1 MIYYRYQTERNRIMA
16 NYKDKTAAPWIKIAI
31 WIGLS
36 LLIIYTAFYIAL
48 PPINPH
54 SGEFWSFLFFCVVT
68 VLVLD
73 IIINGLSSYFKDLF
87 SGKISKDKL
96 SILPK
101 RVKIVLIAV
110 LAIVVLLIVLSIFS
124 SQFLR
129 AGSYS
134 SMIELNEVPF
144 AEALEETEYVSD
156 IALMDS
162 ASAQIIGNRTLGS
175 LSDLVSQFIIADNYT
190 QIALESVPYKVA
202 PLEYASFFKWMSNKS
217 DGIPGYVKVDPV
229 NFDAEFVRLDEGEFI
244 KYSPSSYFSK
254 DLKRALRFRYP
265 FDIFGEINFEVNEE
279 GRPYWICPTMSPQ
292 AGWFGGYDVS
302 GVIILDAATGESE
315 KYDLGEI
322 PDWVDIV
329 YNGNLICQKYDW
341 YGELSGGYINYMFS
355 QTGCTATTDDF
366 GYKII
371 GNDVYIYTGV
381 TSLSSDA
388 ANIGFILVNSR
399 TGEYQYFPVP
409 GAEEYSAMDAA
420 AGAVQQYGYKAS
432 FPSLI
437 NVRGEP
443 TYIMVLKDASQ
454 IVKMYAMV
462 NVRNYNIV
470 VTAASQNE
478 VMEKY
483 IEAAQLQD
491 IEKPLPEDNEPKSVE
506 LTVNEIYFITTDG
519 NTEAYIKCD
528 NNIICSLPFT
538 PELLRVESGDV
549 LRISYTSETDGI
561 YKGISFELITS
572 E

>member
-1 MIYYRYQTERNRIMA
+1 MLYYRYQTERGHIMA
-16 NYKDKTAAPWIKIAI
+16 NYRDKTAAPWIRLGIIAL
-31 WIGLS
+31 LS
-36 LLIIYTAFYIAL
+36 LVIIGTAFYVSL
-48 PPINPH
+48 PPINLH
-54 SGEFWSFLFFCVVT
+54 SGEFWAFLFFAAAV

-73 IIINGLSSYFKDLF
+73 IIVNGLSSVLSDVLSSRTAK
-87 SGKISKDKL
+87 GKFTS
-96 SILPK
+96 LPK
-101 RVKIVLIAV
+101 RLKYT
-110 LAIVVLLIVLSIFS
+110 LIVAGAVIAILIILNIFS

-129 AGSYS
+129 SGAYS

-144 AEALEETEYVSD
+144 TEALAETEYVSD

-175 LSDLVSQFIIADNYT
+175 LSDLVSQFIIAENYT

-202 PLEYASFFKWMSNKS
+202 PLEYASFFKWLSNRS

-229 NFDAEFVRLDEGEFI
+229 NFDAEFVRLSEGEYI
-244 KYSPSSYFSK
+244 RYSPSSYFSK
-254 DLKRALRFRYP
+254 DLKRTLRFKYP
-265 FDIFGEINFEVNEE
+265 TEIFGDAKFEVDEQ
-279 GRPYWICPTMSPQ
+279 GRPFWICPTMAPK

-302 GVIILDAATGESE
+302 GVVILNAVTGDSE
-315 KYDLGEI
+315 KYALGEI

-329 YNGNLICQKYDW
+329 YDGYLICQKYDW
-341 YGELSGGYINYMFS
+341 YGELSGGYLNYMFS

-371 GNDVYIYTGV
+371 GNDVYIYTGI
-381 TSLSSDA
+381 TSLSNDA

-437 NVRGEP
+437 NVKGEP

-470 VTAASQNE
+470 VTAATQDE
-478 VMEKY
+478 VMDKY
-483 IEAAQLQD
+483 LKAAGLD
-491 IEKPLPEDNEPKSVE
+491 NVETPEVNEDELKTAE
-506 LTVNEIYFITTDG
+506 LTVKEIHFITVDG
-519 NTEAYIKCD
+519 NTEVYLKCD
-528 NNIICSLPFT
+528 DDIICKLPFSADI
-538 PELLRVESGDV
+538 LRLESGDKV
-549 LRISYTSETDGI
+549 SVKYKAEENKNIDGV
-561 YKGISFELITS
+561 SFELIN

>member
-1 MIYYRYQTERNRIMA
+1 MA
-16 NYKDKTAAPWIKIAI
+16 SYKDKTSAPIVRALI
-31 WIGLS
+31 WFALS
-36 LLIIYTAFYIAL
+36 LLIIGIAFYVAL

-54 SGEFWSFLFFCVVT
+54 AGEFWAFLFFCTVV

-73 IIINGLSSYFKDLF
+73 IVINGLFSLFGDLL
-87 SGKISKDKL
+87 SGKVSRN
-96 SILPK
+96 SFTSFPK
-101 RVKIVLIAV
+101 RIKITLIVAG
-110 LAIVVLLIVLSIFS
+110 IVIVLLIILNIFS

-129 AGSYS
+129 SGSYS

-144 AEALEETEYVSD
+144 EEALAETEYVSD

-162 ASAQIIGNRTLGS
+162 TSAQIIGNRTLGS
-175 LSDLVSQFIIADNYT
+175 LSDLVSQFIIAEDYT
-190 QIALESVPYKVA
+190 QIALESVPFKVA
-202 PLEYASFFKWMSNKS
+202 PLEYASFFKWLSNKS

-229 NFDAEFVRLDEGEFI
+229 NFDAEFVRLAEGEYI
-244 KYSPSSYFSK
+244 RYSPSSYFGT
-254 DLKRALRFRYP
+254 DLMRKLRFSYP
-265 FDIFGEINFEVNEE
+265 FDIFGEPNFEVNEE
-279 GRPYWICPTMSPQ
+279 GRPYWVCPVMSPR

-302 GVIILDAATGESE
+302 GVVILDAATGESE
-315 KYDLGEI
+315 KYKLGEI

-329 YNGNLICQKYDW
+329 YDGYLICQKYDW
-341 YGELSGGYINYMFS
+341 YGELSGGYLNYMFS

-409 GAEEYSAMDAA
+409 GAEEYSAMSAA
-420 AGAVQQYGYKAS
+420 AGAVQQYGYTAS

-437 NVRGEP
+437 NVKGEP

-470 VTAASQNE
+470 VTAADQAE
-478 VMEKY
+478 VYEKY
-483 IEAAQLQD
+483 IEAAGLS
-491 IEKPLPEDNEPKSVE
+491 KNEEPPVDETE
-506 LTVNEIYFITTDG
+506 LSEAEFIVSEVHFITTDG
-519 NTEAYIKCD
+519 NTVGYIKCAD
-528 NNIICSLPFT
+528 KSICSVPFT
-538 PELLRVESGDV
+538 PELLRLENGDKIK
-549 LRISYTSETDGI
+549 LKYSSENNGI
-561 YKGISFELITS
+561 YTGLVFEIISND
-572 E
+572 